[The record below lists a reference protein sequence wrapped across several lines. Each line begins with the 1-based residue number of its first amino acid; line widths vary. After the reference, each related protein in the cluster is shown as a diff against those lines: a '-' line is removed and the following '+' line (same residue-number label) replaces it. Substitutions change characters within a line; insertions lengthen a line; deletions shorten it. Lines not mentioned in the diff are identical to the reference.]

1 MKLGEA
7 LVTIGAGQLAKLSER
22 DLGCSGLA
30 QRRGLRTP
38 EQLVQS
44 ITGSTRGEA
53 AKQVRVGTALGEAE
67 AAERLR
73 AAAEREAAAQ
83 PKSDDSSDGGDP
95 EMAFCLPVDVPWH
108 SPVSLAVANGELS
121 GTAAGAI
128 TRGLG
133 EPTDTVPAELLRSAA
148 ERLLLVAATTDA
160 DELSR
165 LAREER
171 NQIDVAG
178 IGQRENA
185 LHEMR
190 GLRMLRRDATG
201 MRGVA
206 IRLDPENEALF
217 SGLIDTATSPR
228 RGGPRFVDPEHVA
241 AAERLVRDL
250 RSTEQIALDTL
261 IHLMEVG
268 AKADPDTVFDR
279 MVSVRFIV
287 PTEGHQR
294 PGATP
299 PCGPRGPAALR
310 KRITTDRG
318 WGVPGNRS
326 VAGAA

>member
-1 MKLGEA
+1 M
-7 LVTIGAGQLAKLSER
+7 
-22 DLGCSGLA
+22 
-30 QRRGLRTP
+30 
-38 EQLVQS
+38 
-44 ITGSTRGEA
+44 
-53 AKQVRVGTALGEAE
+53 
-67 AAERLR
+67 
-73 AAAEREAAAQ
+73 
-83 PKSDDSSDGGDP
+83 
-95 EMAFCLPVDVPWH
+95 
-108 SPVSLAVANGELS
+108 ANGELS